1 MHQCLDL
8 AVPNLRD
15 AVTDDICNL
24 NILNRSSNGLQQLTL
39 DQAQVEMS
47 NNDHNQKN
55 KDIRHS
61 IHFRT

>member
-8 AVPNLRD
+8 AVPNLMD

-24 NILNRSSNGLQQLTL
+24 SILNRSSNGLQQLTL

-47 NNDHNQKN
+47 NYDHNQKN
-55 KDIRHS
+55 KDTAFI
-61 IHFRT
+61 FALL